1 MAHRSRI
8 CAVLFDVDEASYEAA
23 ARFWSGALGRELH
36 FDPSSRYAPFRGAL
50 DVLVQ
55 RVDSGREGVHID
67 IETDDVEAEVAR
79 LEGLGA
85 RRREQVMGWW
95 VMISPG
101 GHPFCVVPA
110 YSESWPENATWWE

>member
-1 MAHRSRI
+1 MAHRSRL
-8 CAVLFDVDEASYEAA
+8 CAVLFDVDAASYEEA
-23 ARFWSGALGRELH
+23 ARFWGGALGRSAPFE
-36 FDPSSRYAPFRGAL
+36 PSARYSAFRGAL

-55 RVDSGREGVHID
+55 RVEPGREGVHID

-85 RRREQVMGWW
+85 RRRERVKGWW
-95 VMISPG
+95 VMVSPG

-110 YSESWPENATWWE
+110 YSASWPEGATAWE